1 MLRQN
6 YWKLIL
12 SAVVVLWA
20 VLELIPLKDQPFGDY
35 VKSEASAKKVQFATL
50 MTKVSER
57 IAAARA
63 QGRELSTYI
72 ALKQIGREEQLD
84 LSEYFPQIRLEDK
97 LKNKEKRNDILLGE
111 LLRRSKGSVQ
121 LGLDLKGGIAITL
134 EMDPAAASALSD
146 RDREEKLK
154 KAVEIIDMRS
164 GRFDAIEVELD
175 RVGGVVER
183 VAQAGGE
190 AGVGHLTRDRPLLD
204 R

>member
-50 MTKVSER
+50 MTKVSDR

-134 EMDPAAASALSD
+134 EMDPAAASALTCALATCSSLIKSQKYTWGTSLNFD
-146 RDREEKLK
+146 RKHRLSEWGHGL
-154 KAVEIIDMRS
+154 ATNCYLS
-164 GRFDAIEVELD
+164 HL
-175 RVGGVVER
+175 RV
-183 VAQAGGE
+183 
-190 AGVGHLTRDRPLLD
+190 
-204 R
+204 